1 MRIFWA
7 ERNFR
12 CNRLENC
19 SENRYNAC
27 VLSKKGMFEMEDT
40 WCDEQP
46 DALLVERFR
55 FYDFRGEYKVQ

>member
-1 MRIFWA
+1 
-7 ERNFR
+7 
-12 CNRLENC
+12 
-19 SENRYNAC
+19 
-27 VLSKKGMFEMEDT
+27 MFEMEDT